1 MVDSSS
7 YYLMVA
13 TFLPLIFSPVAY
25 FLGKRKGINILT
37 WFSFGILGLST
48 IFLIIPSLGLGSGGT
63 YQEIYPWSQL
73 GHFGLKLDGL
83 SIPFAITIYVIS
95 TVMVFYSKPYM
106 TRKILREYDK
116 TKAATADSKIDFIE
130 DEGNQTFDNFDKDAG
145 NNSMLVLSDN
155 QKLFLNSQMGLYFAL
170 YLAFSMGMLGT
181 VLATN
186 LVEFYAFFE
195 LMLVPTFFLI
205 AFFGYGNRRRVTFV
219 FFFWSAVGAL
229 VLLLGLLAIG
239 FFSGGFDYDIIKTN
253 AYKIPLNWIN
263 LIIFSILIGFGIKLG
278 SLFLHVWLPDTYTLS
293 PTPISI
299 LISSAMTGIGAYGII
314 RIWLDFL
321 SAHYA
326 GYGIYLEIWGVAT
339 MVFGGAM
346 ALMQNDIKRVLAYS
360 SISSMGYI
368 LFGIGSES
376 ILGISGAILLYV
388 THGLGKALLFMM
400 AGSVILQTGTRNM
413 DKLGG
418 LASKMPYTAVFT
430 MIGALTI
437 MGVPITSGFMAEW
450 VLFNG
455 ALQGAIIN
463 HWDSL
468 KVIAFT
474 IAMLTTVLTSG
485 YILWMY
491 KRIFYGVVPETLK
504 NVRDSSG
511 YIIIT
516 MGVLAAFTL
525 ILGLYPDM
533 FYKPI
538 VSYVDN
544 LYSPSS
550 GIVHIKQKAASPEIK
565 VSEQFK
571 ENISDNLNK
580 DPDSQ
585 MKLHLGSISML
596 DHAIYF

>member
-1 MVDSSS
+1 MADSSS

-48 IFLIIPSLGLGSGGT
+48 IFVIIPSLGLSSGGT
-63 YQEIYPWSQL
+63 YQEIFQWSQL

-83 SIPFAITIYVIS
+83 SIPFAITIYVLS

-106 TRKILREYDK
+106 TRKILREYEK
-116 TKAATADSKIDFIE
+116 TKTDMNTKIDSVE
-130 DEGNQTFDNFDKDAG
+130 DEGGQTFDNAG

-205 AFFGYGNRRRVTFV
+205 AFFGYGNRRKVTFV

-229 VLLLGLLAIG
+229 ILLLGLLAIG
-239 FFSGGFDYDIIKTN
+239 FFTGGFDYDIIKTN

-263 LIIFSILIGFGIKLG
+263 LIIFSIMIGFGIKLG
-278 SLFLHVWLPDTYTLS
+278 LLFLHTWLPDTYTLS

-299 LISSAMTGIGAYGII
+299 LISSAMTGIGAYGIV

-326 GYGIYLEIWGVAT
+326 GYGVYLEIWGVAT

-346 ALMQNDIKRVLAYS
+346 ALMQKDVKKVLAYS

-368 LFGIGSES
+368 LFGLGSES

-400 AGSVILQTGTRNM
+400 AGSIILQTGIRNM

-418 LASKMPYTAVFT
+418 LGSKMPYTAVFA

-455 ALQGAIIN
+455 ALQGAIVN

-474 IAMLTTVLTSG
+474 LAMLTTVLTSG

-504 NVRDSSG
+504 NVRDTSG
-511 YIIIT
+511 YVIVT

-538 VSYVDN
+538 ISYVDN
-544 LYSPSS
+544 LYSHTS
-550 GIVHIKQKAASPEIK
+550 GIVHLKQKIVSPTIRK

-571 ENISDNLNK
+571 ENIGNLK
-580 DPDSQ
+580 EQADLQ
-585 MKLHLGSISML
+585 MKLNTGSMTLL

>member
-1 MVDSSS
+1 MADSSS

-48 IFLIIPSLGLGSGGT
+48 IFVIIPSLGLSSGGT
-63 YQEIYPWSQL
+63 YQEIFQWSQL

-83 SIPFAITIYVIS
+83 SIPFAITIYVLS

-106 TRKILREYDK
+106 TRKILREYEK
-116 TKAATADSKIDFIE
+116 TKTDMNTKIDSVE
-130 DEGNQTFDNFDKDAG
+130 DEGGQTFDNAG

-205 AFFGYGNRRRVTFV
+205 AFFGYGNRRKVTFV

-229 VLLLGLLAIG
+229 ILLLGLLAIG
-239 FFSGGFDYDIIKTN
+239 FFTGGFDYDIIKTN

-263 LIIFSILIGFGIKLG
+263 LIIFSIMIGFGIKLG
-278 SLFLHVWLPDTYTLS
+278 LLFLHTWLPDTYTLS

-299 LISSAMTGIGAYGII
+299 LISSAMTGIGAYGIV

-326 GYGIYLEIWGVAT
+326 GYGVYLEIWGVAT

-346 ALMQNDIKRVLAYS
+346 ALMQKDVKKVLAYS

-368 LFGIGSES
+368 LFGLGSES

-400 AGSVILQTGTRNM
+400 AGSLILQTGIRNM

-418 LASKMPYTAVFT
+418 LGSKMPYTAVFA

-455 ALQGAIIN
+455 ALQGAIVN

-474 IAMLTTVLTSG
+474 LAMLTTVLTSG

-504 NVRDSSG
+504 NVRDTSG
-511 YIIIT
+511 YVIVT

-538 VSYVDN
+538 ISYVDN
-544 LYSPSS
+544 LYSHTS
-550 GIVHIKQKAASPEIK
+550 GIVHLKQKIVSPTIRK

-571 ENISDNLNK
+571 ENIGNLK
-580 DPDSQ
+580 EQADLQ
-585 MKLHLGSISML
+585 MKLNTGSMTLL

>member
-1 MVDSSS
+1 MADSSS

-48 IFLIIPSLGLGSGGT
+48 IFVIIPSLGLSSGGT
-63 YQEIYPWSQL
+63 YQEIFQWSQL

-83 SIPFAITIYVIS
+83 SIPFAITIYVLS

-106 TRKILREYDK
+106 TRKILREYEK
-116 TKAATADSKIDFIE
+116 TKTDMNTKIDSVE
-130 DEGNQTFDNFDKDAG
+130 DEGGQTFDNAG

-205 AFFGYGNRRRVTFV
+205 AFFGYGNRRKVTFV

-229 VLLLGLLAIG
+229 ILLLGLLAIG
-239 FFSGGFDYDIIKTN
+239 FFTGGFDYDIIKTN

-263 LIIFSILIGFGIKLG
+263 LIIFSIMIGFGIKLG
-278 SLFLHVWLPDTYTLS
+278 LLFLHTWLPDTYTLS

-299 LISSAMTGIGAYGII
+299 LISSAMTGIGAYGIV

-326 GYGIYLEIWGVAT
+326 GYGVYLEIWGVAT

-346 ALMQNDIKRVLAYS
+346 ALMQKDVKKVLAYS

-368 LFGIGSES
+368 LFGLGSES

-400 AGSVILQTGTRNM
+400 AGSIILQTGIRNM

-418 LASKMPYTAVFT
+418 LGSKMPYTAVFA

-455 ALQGAIIN
+455 ALQGAIVS

-474 IAMLTTVLTSG
+474 LAMLTTVLTSG

-504 NVRDSSG
+504 NVRDTSG
-511 YIIIT
+511 YVIVT

-538 VSYVDN
+538 ISYVDN
-544 LYSPSS
+544 LYSHTS
-550 GIVHIKQKAASPEIK
+550 GIVHLKQKIVSPTIRK

-571 ENISDNLNK
+571 ENIGNLK
-580 DPDSQ
+580 EQADLQ
-585 MKLHLGSISML
+585 MKLNTGSMTLL

>member
-1 MVDSSS
+1 MADSSS

-25 FLGKRKGINILT
+25 YLGKRKGVNIVT
-37 WFSFGILGLST
+37 WFSFGILALST
-48 IFLIIPSLGLGSGGT
+48 IFIIIPSLGLGSAGS

-83 SIPFAITIYVIS
+83 SIPFAITIYLLC
-95 TVMVFYSKPYM
+95 TVVVFYSKPYM
-106 TRKILREYDK
+106 MRKIMNEY
-116 TKAATADSKIDFIE
+116 
-130 DEGNQTFDNFDKDAG
+130 NQTKTALNGKNDYFEDVEIENDNYNTGDT
-145 NNSMLVLSDN
+145 SSLVLSGD
-155 QKLFLNSQMGLYFAL
+155 QKLYLNSQMGLYFAL
-170 YLAFSMGMLGT
+170 YLAFSMGMVGT
-181 VLATN
+181 ILATN

-205 AFFGYGNRRRVTFV
+205 AFFGYGNRKKVTFI
-219 FFFWSAVGAL
+219 FFLWSAVGAL
-229 VLLLGLLAIG
+229 ILLLGLLAIG
-239 FFSGGFDYDIIKTN
+239 FFSGGFDYDVIKAN
-253 AYKIPLNWIN
+253 VFKIPINWIN
-263 LIIFSILIGFGIKLG
+263 LILFSILIGFGIKLG
-278 SLFLHVWLPDTYTLS
+278 SLFLHVWLPETYTMS

-314 RIWLDFL
+314 RIWLDLL
-321 SAHYA
+321 SSHYA

-346 ALMQNDIKRVLAYS
+346 ALMQNDIKKVLAYS

-413 DKLGG
+413 ANLGG

-455 ALQGAIIN
+455 ALQGAIVT

-468 KVIAFT
+468 KVLAFA
-474 IAMLTTVLTSG
+474 IAMLTTVLTSA
-485 YILWMY
+485 YLLWMY

-504 NVRDSSG
+504 NVKDSSG
-511 YIIIT
+511 YVIVT
-516 MGVLAAFTL
+516 MGILAAFTL
-525 ILGLYPDM
+525 ILGVYPDM

-538 VSYVDN
+538 ISYVEN
-544 LYSPSS
+544 VYNHSNE
-550 GIVHIKQKAASPEIK
+550 IVHIKQKTASPEIK
-565 VSEQFK
+565 VSEQIK
-571 ENISDNLNK
+571 GNINDLNK
-580 DPDSQ
+580 YRISETRIQMDS
-585 MKLHLGSISML
+585 MAVLYPN
-596 DHAIYF
+596 IYF

>member
-1 MVDSSS
+1 MADSSS

-48 IFLIIPSLGLGSGGT
+48 IFVIIPSLGLSSGGT
-63 YQEIYPWSQL
+63 YQEIFQWSQL

-83 SIPFAITIYVIS
+83 SIPFAITIYVLS

-106 TRKILREYDK
+106 TRKILREYEK
-116 TKAATADSKIDFIE
+116 TKTDINTKIDSVE
-130 DEGNQTFDNFDKDAG
+130 DEGGQTFDNAG

-205 AFFGYGNRRRVTFV
+205 AFFGYGNRRKVTFV

-229 VLLLGLLAIG
+229 ILLLGLLAIG
-239 FFSGGFDYDIIKTN
+239 FFTGGFDYDIIKTN

-263 LIIFSILIGFGIKLG
+263 LIIFSIMIGFGIKLG
-278 SLFLHVWLPDTYTLS
+278 LLFLHIWLPDTYTLS

-299 LISSAMTGIGAYGII
+299 LISSAMTGIGAYGIV

-326 GYGIYLEIWGVAT
+326 GYGVYLEIWGVAT

-346 ALMQNDIKRVLAYS
+346 ALMQKDVKKVLAYS

-368 LFGIGSES
+368 LFGLGSES

-400 AGSVILQTGTRNM
+400 AGSLILQTGIRNM

-418 LASKMPYTAVFT
+418 LGSKMPYTAVFA

-455 ALQGAIIN
+455 ALQGAIVN

-474 IAMLTTVLTSG
+474 LAMLTTVLTSG

-504 NVRDSSG
+504 NVRDTSG
-511 YIIIT
+511 YVIVT

-538 VSYVDN
+538 ISYVDN
-544 LYSPSS
+544 LYSHTS
-550 GIVHIKQKAASPEIK
+550 GIVHLKQKIVSPTIRK

-571 ENISDNLNK
+571 ENIGNLK
-580 DPDSQ
+580 EQADLQ
-585 MKLHLGSISML
+585 MKLNTDSMTLL
-596 DHAIYF
+596 DHTIYF

>member
-1 MVDSSS
+1 MADSSS

-48 IFLIIPSLGLGSGGT
+48 IFVIIPSLGLSSGGT
-63 YQEIYPWSQL
+63 YQEIFQWSQL

-83 SIPFAITIYVIS
+83 SIPFAITIYVLS

-106 TRKILREYDK
+106 TRKILREYEK
-116 TKAATADSKIDFIE
+116 TKTDINTKIDSVE
-130 DEGNQTFDNFDKDAG
+130 DEGGQTFDNAG

-205 AFFGYGNRRRVTFV
+205 AFFGYGNRRKVTFV

-229 VLLLGLLAIG
+229 ILLLGLLAIG
-239 FFSGGFDYDIIKTN
+239 FFTGGFDYDIIKTN

-263 LIIFSILIGFGIKLG
+263 LIIFSIMIGFGIKLG
-278 SLFLHVWLPDTYTLS
+278 LLFLHIWLPDTYTLS

-299 LISSAMTGIGAYGII
+299 LISSAMTGIGAYGIV

-326 GYGIYLEIWGVAT
+326 GYGVYLEIWGVAT

-346 ALMQNDIKRVLAYS
+346 ALMQKDVKKVLAYS

-368 LFGIGSES
+368 LFGLGSES

-400 AGSVILQTGTRNM
+400 AGSLILQTGIRNM

-418 LASKMPYTAVFT
+418 LGSKMPYTAVFA

-455 ALQGAIIN
+455 ALQGAIVN

-474 IAMLTTVLTSG
+474 LAMLTTVLTSG

-504 NVRDSSG
+504 NVRDTSG
-511 YIIIT
+511 YVIVT

-538 VSYVDN
+538 ISYVDN
-544 LYSPSS
+544 LYSHTS
-550 GIVHIKQKAASPEIK
+550 GIVHLKQKMMSPTIRK

-571 ENISDNLNK
+571 ENIGNLK
-580 DPDSQ
+580 EQADLQ
-585 MKLHLGSISML
+585 MKLNTGSMTLL

>member
-1 MVDSSS
+1 MADSSS

-48 IFLIIPSLGLGSGGT
+48 IFVIIPSLGLSSGGT
-63 YQEIYPWSQL
+63 YQEIFQWSQL

-83 SIPFAITIYVIS
+83 SIPFAITIYVLS

-106 TRKILREYDK
+106 TRKILREYEK
-116 TKAATADSKIDFIE
+116 TKTDMNTKIDSVE
-130 DEGNQTFDNFDKDAG
+130 DEGGQTFDNAG

-205 AFFGYGNRRRVTFV
+205 AFFGYGNRRKVTFV

-229 VLLLGLLAIG
+229 ILLLGLLAIG
-239 FFSGGFDYDIIKTN
+239 FFTGGFDYDIIKTN

-263 LIIFSILIGFGIKLG
+263 LIIFSIMIGFGIKLG
-278 SLFLHVWLPDTYTLS
+278 LLFLHTWLPDTYTLS

-299 LISSAMTGIGAYGII
+299 LISSAMTGIGAYGIV

-326 GYGIYLEIWGVAT
+326 GYGVYLEIWGVAT

-346 ALMQNDIKRVLAYS
+346 ALMQKDVKKVLAYS

-368 LFGIGSES
+368 LFGLGSES

-400 AGSVILQTGTRNM
+400 AGSLILQTGIRNM

-418 LASKMPYTAVFT
+418 LGSKMPYTAVFA

-455 ALQGAIIN
+455 ALQGAIVN

-474 IAMLTTVLTSG
+474 LAMLTTVLTSG

-504 NVRDSSG
+504 NVRDTSG
-511 YIIIT
+511 YVVVT

-538 VSYVDN
+538 ISYVDN
-544 LYSPSS
+544 LYSHTS
-550 GIVHIKQKAASPEIK
+550 GIVHLKQKIVSPTIRK

-571 ENISDNLNK
+571 ENIGNLK
-580 DPDSQ
+580 EQADLQ
-585 MKLHLGSISML
+585 MKLNTGSMTLL

>member
-1 MVDSSS
+1 MADSSS

-48 IFLIIPSLGLGSGGT
+48 IFVIIPSIGIGSGGT
-63 YQEIYPWSQL
+63 YQEVFQWSQL

-83 SIPFAITIYVIS
+83 SIPFAITIYVLS
-95 TVMVFYSKPYM
+95 TVMVLYSKPYM
-106 TRKILREYDK
+106 IRKILREYEK
-116 TKAATADSKIDFIE
+116 TKTDINTKIDSVG
-130 DEGNQTFDNFDKDAG
+130 DEGDQTFDNTG
-145 NNSMLVLSDN
+145 NNSILVLSDN

-181 VLATN
+181 ILATN

-229 VLLLGLLAIG
+229 ILLLGLLAIG
-239 FFSGGFDYDIIKTN
+239 FFTGGFDYDIIKTN
-253 AYKIPLNWIN
+253 AYKIPLNWID
-263 LIIFSILIGFGIKLG
+263 LIIFSIMIGFGIKLG
-278 SLFLHVWLPDTYTLS
+278 LLFLHIWLPDTYTLS

-299 LISSAMTGIGAYGII
+299 LISSAMTGIGAYGIV

-321 SAHYA
+321 SSHYA
-326 GYGIYLEIWGVAT
+326 GYGVYLEIWGVAT

-346 ALMQNDIKRVLAYS
+346 ALMQNDIKKVLAYS

-368 LFGIGSES
+368 LFGLGSES

-455 ALQGAIIN
+455 ALQGAIVN

-474 IAMLTTVLTSG
+474 LAMLTTVLTSG

-504 NVRDSSG
+504 NVGDKSG
-511 YIIIT
+511 YVIVT

-544 LYSPSS
+544 LYSHTS
-550 GIVHIKQKAASPEIK
+550 GIVHLKQKIGSQTTLK
-565 VSEQFK
+565 VSGQFK
-571 ENISDNLNK
+571 ENFGNLKESTDLQIKPN
-580 DPDSQ
+580 SG
-585 MKLHLGSISML
+585 MYLLGYS
-596 DHAIYF
+596 IYF

>member
-1 MVDSSS
+1 MADSSS

-25 FLGKRKGINILT
+25 YLGKRKGVNIVT
-37 WFSFGILGLST
+37 WFAFGILALST
-48 IFLIIPSLGLGSGGT
+48 IFIFIPSLGLGSAGT

-83 SIPFAITIYVIS
+83 SIPFAITIYLLCTIV
-95 TVMVFYSKPYM
+95 VLYSKPYM
-106 TRKILREYDK
+106 IRKIMNEFNQTK
-116 TKAATADSKIDFIE
+116 TVVNAKIDYVE
-130 DEGNQTFDNFDKDAG
+130 DKGNKNDSNSRG
-145 NNSMLVLSDN
+145 NTSSLVLSGD
-155 QKLFLNSQMGLYFAL
+155 QKIYLNSQMGLYFAL
-170 YLAFSMGMLGT
+170 YLAFSMGMVGT
-181 VLATN
+181 ILATN

-205 AFFGYGNRRRVTFV
+205 AFFGYGNRKKVTFI
-219 FFFWSAVGAL
+219 FFLWSAVGAL
-229 VLLLGLLAIG
+229 ILLLGLLAIG
-239 FFSGGFDYDIIKTN
+239 FFSGGFDYDVIKAN
-253 AYKIPLNWIN
+253 AVKIPINWIN
-263 LIIFSILIGFGIKLG
+263 LILFSILIGFGIKLG
-278 SLFLHVWLPDTYTLS
+278 SLFLHVWLPETYTMS
-293 PTPISI
+293 PTPISV

-314 RIWLDFL
+314 RIWLDLL
-321 SAHYA
+321 SSHYA

-346 ALMQNDIKRVLAYS
+346 ALMQNDIKKVLAYS

-376 ILGISGAILLYV
+376 VLGISGAILLYV

-413 DKLGG
+413 NDLGG
-418 LASKMPYTAVFT
+418 LSSKMPYTAVLT

-455 ALQGAIIN
+455 ALQGAISI

-468 KVIAFT
+468 KVIAFA
-474 IAMLTTVLTSG
+474 IAMLTTVLTSA

-491 KRIFYGVVPETLK
+491 KRIFFGVVPETLK
-504 NVRDSSG
+504 NVKDSSG
-511 YIIIT
+511 YVIVT

-525 ILGLYPDM
+525 MLGVYPDL

-538 VSYVDN
+538 INYVEN
-544 LYSPSS
+544 LYGHSDE
-550 GIVHIKQKAASPEIK
+550 IVHIKQKNTSPIIK
-565 VSEQFK
+565 ISEQIK
-571 ENISDNLNK
+571 GNIDDLNMYK
-580 DPDSQ
+580 NSQ
-585 MKLHLGSISML
+585 ASIQTGHMSLLHNSL
-596 DHAIYF
+596 YF

>member
-1 MVDSSS
+1 MADSSS

-48 IFLIIPSLGLGSGGT
+48 IFVIIPSIGIGSGGT
-63 YQEIYPWSQL
+63 YQEVFQWSQL

-83 SIPFAITIYVIS
+83 SIPFAITIYVLS
-95 TVMVFYSKPYM
+95 TVMVLYSKPYM
-106 TRKILREYDK
+106 IRKILREYEK
-116 TKAATADSKIDFIE
+116 TKTDINTKIDSVG
-130 DEGNQTFDNFDKDAG
+130 DEGDQTFDNTG
-145 NNSMLVLSDN
+145 NTSILVLSDN

-181 VLATN
+181 ILATN

-229 VLLLGLLAIG
+229 ILLLGLLAIG
-239 FFSGGFDYDIIKTN
+239 FFTGGFDYDIIKTN
-253 AYKIPLNWIN
+253 AYKIPLNWID
-263 LIIFSILIGFGIKLG
+263 LIIFSIMIGFGIKLG
-278 SLFLHVWLPDTYTLS
+278 LLFLHIWLPDTYTLS

-299 LISSAMTGIGAYGII
+299 LISSAMTGIGAYGIV

-321 SAHYA
+321 SSHYA
-326 GYGIYLEIWGVAT
+326 GYGVYLEIWGVAT

-346 ALMQNDIKRVLAYS
+346 ALMQNDIKKVLAYS

-368 LFGIGSES
+368 LFGLGSES

-455 ALQGAIIN
+455 ALQGAIVN

-474 IAMLTTVLTSG
+474 LAMLTTVLTSA

-504 NVRDSSG
+504 NVGDKSG
-511 YIIIT
+511 YVIVT

-544 LYSPSS
+544 LYSHTS
-550 GIVHIKQKAASPEIK
+550 GIVHLKQKIGSQTTLK
-565 VSEQFK
+565 VSGQFK
-571 ENISDNLNK
+571 ENFGNLKESTDLQIKPN
-580 DPDSQ
+580 SG
-585 MKLHLGSISML
+585 MYLLGYS
-596 DHAIYF
+596 IYF